1 MRPKTIGRRLL
12 LQGAASAGGL
22 LAAPAIV
29 LAQADKEIVVAAV
42 VSITGTNAGWGQP
55 NWDGFRLACEMVNAQ
70 GGIKSLGGAKLKPIV
85 GDTESKPQIAGSQA
99 EKVIRQGAVAMVGA
113 NQSAAAM
120 IAAQIGERQSV
131 SFICSTDTDPAMTA
145 RGFKYTFRTVPLMPD
160 YVRDLFTEMKK
171 MADKAGTPIK
181 TVAAL
186 CENSVSGKS
195 AVEAVKAQA
204 ESFGLKLVDASM
216 YDASTA
222 QNFTSYIAR
231 YKADGVDAVVGH
243 NRPNDAILIARTM
256 KELKYN
262 PKFAGGILGAHSSR
276 EYMETLGKDADG
288 IYGTSSF
295 GRSIDV
301 PAMKTAA
308 EAYEKKFNKQF
319 DSTAGAGF
327 TALSVIVD
335 ALERAK
341 SADPKAVRE
350 AIATTDMKTGDRF
363 YLQLNGA
370 KFDAKGENTRA
381 GGLVFMI
388 KDGKPITVAPAAFAT
403 GTGEFPKPAWRA

>member
-1 MRPKTIGRRLL
+1 
-12 LQGAASAGGL
+12 
-22 LAAPAIV
+22 
-29 LAQADKEIVVAAV
+29 
-42 VSITGTNAGWGQP
+42 
-55 NWDGFRLACEMVNAQ
+55 
-70 GGIKSLGGAKLKPIV
+70 
-85 GDTESKPQIAGSQA
+85 
-99 EKVIRQGAVAMVGA
+99 
-113 NQSAAAM
+113 
-120 IAAQIGERQSV
+120 
-131 SFICSTDTDPAMTA
+131 
-145 RGFKYTFRTVPLMPD
+145 MPD

-171 MADKAGTPIK
+171 MADTAGTPIK
-181 TVAAL
+181 TIAAL

-216 YDASTA
+216 YDATTA

-231 YKADGVDAVVGH
+231 YKAAGVEAVVGH
-243 NRPNDAILIARTM
+243 NRPNDAVLIARTM
-256 KELKYN
+256 KELSYN
-262 PKFAGGILGAHSSR
+262 PKFTGGILGAHSSR

-350 AIATTDMKTGDRF
+350 AIATTDLKTGDRF

-403 GTGEFPKPAWRA
+403 GTGEFPKPAWKA